1 MPFKARFATALM
13 LIAALSPALSGQTA
27 SAPGRLVLTLEE
39 SLRLALLQNPALLAE
54 TAKEDQASAVVGQAL
69 ANFFPSI
76 NAQGTDVLDKKVF
89 SVTIPSILPGQPAQ
103 KVKFDFTRTYQMTFN
118 FSLPLYAGGRIVS
131 GYKAANFNLQAAK
144 EGVRRQRQETVFN
157 VKKAF
162 YGYLLAVKFRDVAR
176 EAVTL
181 AEKHLKNVRNMY
193 DVGMAAKFDLLRTEV
208 QLANL
213 QPQLIRARN
222 ALDLAEL
229 GLKTLLGLD
238 LRQSIEVRGELGDK
252 DVEANLD
259 DATVQALSARPEVLQ
274 LNLQK
279 QVAAEMLKSAKAA
292 YIPAVAIGGQYNLW
306 GDQFRFNSDI
316 WEDYYSINLVLSIP
330 ISNGMMNKAKI
341 GESKAMLKQLEYG
354 QKGLADLV
362 RFEVQEAV
370 LNLRQAKESLLSQEK
385 NVEQA
390 LEAVRIAELNYGEGL
405 ATNLDVSTVQ
415 VALSQA
421 RTNFAQAQYDYA
433 IALAQLEKSVGAGEQ
448 APAAK

>member
-1 MPFKARFATALM
+1 MARKGIVI
-13 LIAALSPALSGQTA
+13 LILVLAAA
-27 SAPGRLVLTLEE
+27 SAGPASAQEKLVLTLEE
-39 SLRLALLQNPALLAE
+39 SLRLARLQNPALLAE
-54 TAKEDQASAVVGQAL
+54 TAKEDQASAVVSQAL

-89 SVTIPSILPGQPAQ
+89 SVTIPSFIPGQAAQ

-118 FSLPLYAGGRIVS
+118 FSLPLYAGGRILS
-131 GYKAANFNLQAAK
+131 GYKAANYNLEATK

-162 YGYLLAVKFRDVAR
+162 YGYLLAVKFREVAQ

-193 DVGMAAKFDLLRTEV
+193 DVGMAARFDLLRTEV

-213 QPQLIRARN
+213 RPQLSRARN

-238 LRQSIEVRGELGDK
+238 LKQAIEVRGELGDK
-252 DVEANLD
+252 EVEANLD
-259 DATVQALSARPEVLQ
+259 SATGQALSVRPEVLQ

-279 QVAAEMLKSAKAA
+279 RVAAEMLKSAKAA
-292 YIPAVAIGGQYNLW
+292 YIPSVAIGGQYNLW
-306 GDQFRFNSDI
+306 GDQFRFNSEI

-341 GESKAMLKQLEYG
+341 GESKAVLKQLEYG
-354 QKGLADLV
+354 QRGLADMV

-390 LEAVRIAELNYGEGL
+390 LEAVRIAELNFAEGL
-405 ATNLDVSTVQ
+405 VTNLDVSTVQ